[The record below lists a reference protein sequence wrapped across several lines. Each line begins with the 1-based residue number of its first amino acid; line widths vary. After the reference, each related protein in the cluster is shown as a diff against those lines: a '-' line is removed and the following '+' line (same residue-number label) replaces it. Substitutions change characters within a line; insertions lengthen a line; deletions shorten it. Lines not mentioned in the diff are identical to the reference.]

1 MFEIVGFTHMQG
13 TSKKTGN
20 AYNFYNCHLLSDR
33 APRGGEGR
41 QVLEYNVR
49 GDVPGAE
56 KIKVGCLLDILYGG
70 DVVIH
75 G

>member
-1 MFEIVGFTHMQG
+1 MFEIVGYTHLSG

-20 AYNFYNCHLLSDR
+20 SYDFYNCHLVSDR
-33 APRGGEGR
+33 SPRGGSGR
-41 QVLEYNVR
+41 SVLEYNVR
-49 GDVPGAE
+49 GDTPGSD
-56 KIKVGCLLDILYGG
+56 KIKVGCKIDILYGG

>member
-1 MFEIVGFTHMQG
+1 MFEIVGVTHMQG

-20 AYNFYNCHLLSDR
+20 PYNFFNCHLLSDR

-41 QVLEYNVR
+41 SVLEYNIR
-49 GDVPGAE
+49 GDAPGAE
-56 KIKVGCLLDILYGG
+56 KIKVGCVLDILYGG